1 MKKAILIHLAA
12 LVLYVLAVLFI
23 IGDGGTD
30 QLGRFVIVLGVVVT
44 QLLCTAICAANELY
58 DKKEP

>member
-23 IGDGGTD
+23 IGNERTT

-44 QLLCTAICAANELY
+44 QLLCRAIRYANELLN
-58 DKKEP
+58 KKEP

>member
-12 LVLYVLAVLFI
+12 FVLYVLAVLFI
-23 IGDGGTD
+23 IGEGGTD
-30 QLGRFVIVLGVVVT
+30 RLERFGIMLGLLIT
-44 QLLCTAICAANELY
+44 QLLCTTICAANELY